1 MFKNPF
7 KRKSKDWDLFSVQN
21 MNERFK
27 HIEEY
32 LEEESKFN
40 PTKRD
45 LELLQRRYEEDQ
57 EIGSRHHE
65 KVLRRDW
72 STRLDFKDITA
83 SRPAVG
89 AVIYFLTSNNPRP
102 EIISIGTV
110 KRLLIELTEKDSS
123 LIEIEIISYDSGTP
137 YTYKNITLWGRKEW

>member
-7 KRKSKDWDLFSVQN
+7 NRKIRDWDLFSVQN
-21 MNERFK
+21 INERFK

-32 LEEESKFN
+32 LEEESKKVST
-40 PTKRD
+40 P
-45 LELLQRRYEEDQ
+45 Q
-57 EIGSRHHE
+57 EIFEVGSRHYE
-65 KVLRRDW
+65 KVLRRNW

-123 LIEIEIISYDSGTP
+123 LIEIEIISYDSGDP
-137 YTYKNITLWGRKEW
+137 YTYKNITLWGIKEW